1 MERLWTNAEREP
13 LRGLEP
19 GALPMSQEEALSI
32 VKAVAVKYAT
42 DQPVAGQLEDWVAG
56 CTDDFDD

>member
-1 MERLWTNAEREP
+1 
-13 LRGLEP
+13 
-19 GALPMSQEEALSI
+19 MSQEEALSI